1 MGPIRRALK
10 GYLAGMPAGL
20 GLVVFFVQ
28 IALGI
33 ALFAIFQEYVTA
45 ELGKGD
51 AWPGILIGGYGG
63 ARFIS
68 ETPTGAI
75 SDRIERKLGILAGF
89 TFIAVAIAM
98 MALVKNEYAF
108 LGCAVTMGVGTAF
121 LWPATYA
128 ISADL
133 YPAERRGSVIGFLN
147 VGQLAGF
154 GLGAL
159 VGASLVGPAPELL
172 FVIAPACVA
181 AAFVCALIGIP
192 TYRTQRLFGRVRNQS
207 RPSVRS
213 VMTPR
218 IAALSGLI
226 LVATVS
232 LYMIVPAIRPLGQD
246 QIGVSFF
253 TLTVALAPGL
263 LLGAALYIPAGRF
276 SDRHGRTLPFFAG
289 QALLV
294 AGMLTA
300 AAASSLWVAAA
311 AGWVIFIGNVCC
323 VPAYNAAIMDLA
335 PPSHR
340 GTLIGL
346 TVALSGLGL
355 GIGPLFGGFI
365 SQEASPA
372 AVFRVAA
379 LLSTVTGV
387 AIVFYGRHFG
397 AVRGPIEEFAS
408 AEPEQRAPGG

>member
-1 MGPIRRALK
+1 
-10 GYLAGMPAGL
+10 MPAGL

-28 IALGI
+28 IAIGI
-33 ALFAIFQEYVTA
+33 TLFAIFQEYVTA

-63 ARFIS
+63 ARVLS

-75 SDRIERKLGILAGF
+75 SDRIERKLGILVGF
-89 TFIAVAIAM
+89 TFVAIAIAL
-98 MALVKNEYAF
+98 MALVKDEYAF
-108 LGCAVTMGVGTAF
+108 LGCAIIMGVGTAF

-159 VGASLVGPAPELL
+159 IGASLVEQAPGVL
-172 FVIAPACVA
+172 FVIAPACVGV
-181 AAFVCALIGIP
+181 AFVTALVGIP
-192 TYRTQRLFGRVRNQS
+192 NYRTQRLFGRVVHES
-207 RPSVRS
+207 RPSVRA
-213 VMTPR
+213 VMTPQ
-218 IAALSGLI
+218 IAALSALI

-253 TLTVALAPGL
+253 TLTVALIPGVV
-263 LLGAALYIPAGRF
+263 LGAALYIPSGRF
-276 SDRHGRTLPFFAG
+276 SDRYGRTLPFFAG

-294 AGMLTA
+294 AGMLTVSA
-300 AAASSLWVAAA
+300 TSTLWVAAA

-355 GIGPLFGGFI
+355 GIGPLLGGFI
-365 SQEASPA
+365 AQEVSPA
-372 AVFRVAA
+372 AVFRTAA
-379 LLSTVTGV
+379 LVSAVTGI
-387 AIVFYGRHFG
+387 AIVLYGRRFG
-397 AVRGPIEEFAS
+397 GVRGPVEERPWGD
-408 AEPEQRAPGG
+408 AERPAAGS